1 MKPYILLIIGFIVL
15 GCDDLK
21 EEIRNRPEGEKLVL
35 INGFL
40 SPEEEI
46 IKVEVSKTISVFDKP
61 LQLQQADFVNT
72 LIIKDAVVVIK
83 NENQEEVELSYS
95 SDSKLYQIASSEFLI
110 EPGKRYT
117 LNVSTE
123 GKEFKATC
131 VIPVTKTESI
141 SAAIGFR
148 AVDGAVV
155 ENLNVSFDDIKGEN
169 NFYIVGALFN
179 VTNSIEEN
187 RSVVNFDIERF
198 ATDVNGDGLGIS
210 ANGTISNT
218 SESLEVTVKVANV
231 DELIYTTLKA
241 SFLNKDQTSNPFFQP
256 IIPPNNIEGEGG
268 YGVFAGFRL
277 LEKTMTLGP
286 IQSLDGF

>member
-1 MKPYILLIIGFIVL
+1 MRLYILLIIGFIVL
-15 GCDDLK
+15 GCEDLK
-21 EEIRNRPEGEKLVL
+21 EEIKNRPEGEKLVL

-40 SPEEEI
+40 SPEEEV

-61 LQLQQADFVNT
+61 LQLEPADFVNT

-83 NENQEEVELSYS
+83 NENQEEVELRYS

-117 LNVSTE
+117 LNVLAE

-131 VIPVTKTESI
+131 VIPVMKIENV
-141 SAAIGFR
+141 SAAVGFR
-148 AVDGAVV
+148 AADGAVV
-155 ENLNVSFDDIKGEN
+155 ENLSVSFDDIKGEN

-179 VTNSIEEN
+179 VTNSTEEN
-187 RSVVNFDIERF
+187 RSIANFDIERF
-198 ATDVNGDGLGIS
+198 ATDVNGDGLSIS
-210 ANGTISNT
+210 ANGTIFNT
-218 SESLEVTVKVANV
+218 NESLEITVKVANV
-231 DELIYTTLKA
+231 DELIFTTLKA

-286 IQSLDGF
+286 IQSLDGV